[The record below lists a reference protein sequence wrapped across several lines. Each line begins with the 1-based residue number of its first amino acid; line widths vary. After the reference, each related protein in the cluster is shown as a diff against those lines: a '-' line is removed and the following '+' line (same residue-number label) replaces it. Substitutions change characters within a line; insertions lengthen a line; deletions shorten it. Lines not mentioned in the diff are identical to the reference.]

1 MKVLVIGQ
9 GGREH
14 ALVWKLKQSPRVD
27 KVYCAPGN
35 GGIAQLAEIVPF
47 QEDDIKPLIH
57 FVKEEGI
64 DLTIV
69 GPENPLLEGIVNQ
82 FEREGLPIYGPRKE
96 AALIEGSKAFAKKL
110 MKKYAIPTAAYE
122 VFTTPEAAFEYLEQ
136 QTAPVVVKADGLAAG
151 KGVIVA
157 ETIAEA
163 KQAVQDMMTGARFG
177 DAGRTIVIEEFLN
190 GEELSL
196 MAFVEGQTVVPMV
209 PAQDHKPVWDG
220 DKGPNTGGMGA
231 YSPVPHMTEKQVQ
244 EAVDTILK
252 PTAEALVREGR
263 PFTGI
268 LYAGLMMTEEGPKV
282 IEFNARFG
290 DPETQVVLPR
300 LKTDLVDIIEASFT
314 HQLADIRMEWSAE
327 AAVTVVA
334 ASEGYPGTY
343 PQGRIITG
351 TEEWSEEK
359 DVLIFH
365 AGTRRVE
372 GELLTSGGRVLA
384 VTGLNTDLAS
394 AQEKAYRVLQS
405 IHFEGMHY
413 RQDIGNKALK

>member
-163 KQAVQDMMTGARFG
+163 KQAVQDMLTGARFG

-263 PFTGI
+263 PFTGV

>member
-263 PFTGI
+263 PFTGV

>member
-82 FEREGLPIYGPRKE
+82 FEREALPIYGPRKE

-263 PFTGI
+263 PFTGV